1 MTTTQRLKARLI
13 ACLGEVSPSDDI
25 AIVDA
30 HQRDEIA
37 LPTLSVDV
45 PSAEAHSVVLAN
57 VQRCE
62 VQIVLRCHAGDEAA
76 ADVDEWIDQIESAL
90 NDPSAIKNLMG
101 KTIRMDH
108 WFYAGSVQD
117 WDESVLETTFSAE
130 CLVTRV

>member
-13 ACLGEVSPSDDI
+13 AYLGDVSPSDDI

-30 HQRDEIA
+30 RQRAEIE

-57 VQRCE
+57 IQRCE
-62 VQIVLRCHAGDEAA
+62 VEIVLRCHAGDEAD
-76 ADVDEWIDQIESAL
+76 ADVNEWIDQIESAL
-90 NDPSAIKNLMG
+90 NDPSAIRAIMG
-101 KTIRMDH
+101 SKIRMDH
-108 WFYAGSVQD
+108 WLYTGSVQD
-117 WDESVLETTFSAE
+117 WDESVMETTFSAE

>member
-13 ACLGEVSPSDDI
+13 AYLGEVSPSDDI

-30 HQRDEIA
+30 RQRVEIE

-62 VQIVLRCHAGDEAA
+62 VEIVLRCHAGDEADT
-76 ADVDEWIDQIESAL
+76 DVDEWIDQIESAL

-101 KTIRMDH
+101 STIRMDH
-108 WFYAGSVQD
+108 WLYTGSVQD
-117 WDESVLETTFSAE
+117 WDESVMETTFSAE